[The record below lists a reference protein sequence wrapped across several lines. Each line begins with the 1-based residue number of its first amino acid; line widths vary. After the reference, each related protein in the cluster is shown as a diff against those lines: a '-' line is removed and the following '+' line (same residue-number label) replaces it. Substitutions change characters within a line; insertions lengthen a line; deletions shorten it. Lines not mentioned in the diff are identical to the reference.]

1 MRGKTGLEKGDPGLK
16 KKKKSLAE
24 RLLIQLAHESVAW

>member
-1 MRGKTGLEKGDPGLK
+1 MRGKTGLEKGDPGL